1 MWTLTR
7 RDITTISRPRKETQG
22 VCWTGCHSPQGTG
35 FSLACQEGLARG
47 LLPGASLPSLWSL
60 SPARI
65 PRLVHLG
72 LCCPALSPL
81 TLARWQLQ
89 TPQAM
94 HLPCR
99 PCCHQTTGEGPGLY
113 YISLLLKTPPTSL
126 ARGALQPSPLHWVLE
141 FPGLA
146 GSRPWRRCR
155 QVYQSSSCCLTA
167 GARLPASQWL
177 EFQPFSLLNTS
188 WALPPT
194 HNKFLSSPASWQCS
208 PGPPTWGHS
217 APSDRQAAYLPGGT
231 LSCNPSRQR
240 RGVPRPHR
248 QEWVSVQWPGPGC
261 GRLCGRQPVTGVSLH
276 WDPVS
281 KKEQACLSLTL
292 QGGLGNCFA

>member
-113 YISLLLKTPPTSL
+113 YISLLPKTPPTSL

-141 FPGLA
+141 FPGLV

-194 HNKFLSSPASWQCS
+194 HNKFLSSPASWQMQ
-208 PGPPTWGHS
+208 PWTPHVGTLRDTRLHQTARLLTFLA
-217 APSDRQAAYLPGGT
+217 APSAVIPAASAEACQGLIGRSGSACNGRGLAVAGCVVASRSLGLACTGT
-231 LSCNPSRQR
+231 L
-240 RGVPRPHR
+240 
-248 QEWVSVQWPGPGC
+248 
-261 GRLCGRQPVTGVSLH
+261 
-276 WDPVS
+276 
-281 KKEQACLSLTL
+281 
-292 QGGLGNCFA
+292 